1 MSDQDG
7 PYAAAVE
14 HMQEVAREI
23 KPGRGV
29 LTPERVARTI
39 VKIAGADR
47 VSDRYKVGAVA
58 HALPFMRRWLPSG
71 LWDRTMSRQSGL
83 HLITG

>member
-1 MSDQDG
+1 
-7 PYAAAVE
+7 VTTRR
-14 HMQEVAREI
+14 ARRSA
-23 KPGRGV
+23 GS
-29 LTPERVARTI
+29 TCSSERVARTI

-47 VSDRYKVGAVA
+47 VSDRYQVGAVA

-71 LWDRTMSRQSGL
+71 LWDRTMSRQSGV